1 MNIQSLSL
9 PEVKIITPKIN
20 NDQRGYFSEI
30 YHFQQ
35 LASQEIEIDFV
46 QDNQSYSLQQN
57 VIRGLHFQSP
67 PFAQDKLVRCIS
79 GSILD
84 VVVDIRKSSV
94 NFGKYLTKN
103 ITSKSFEQIL
113 VPKGF
118 AHGVMTLEPNTT
130 LLYKV
135 SNYYSPDHDHGIFW
149 NDPSLDIPWGASN
162 NDVIVSDKDAAL
174 PKWKEF
180 SSPF

>member
-103 ITSKSFEQIL
+103 ITSKSFQQIL

-118 AHGVMTLEPNTT
+118 AHGIMTLEPSTT
-130 LLYKV
+130 ILYKV

>member
-57 VIRGLHFQSP
+57 VVRGLHFQSP

-103 ITSKSFEQIL
+103 ITSKSFQQIL

-118 AHGVMTLEPNTT
+118 AHGIMTLEPSTT
-130 LLYKV
+130 ILYKV

-149 NDPSLDIPWGASN
+149 NDPSLNIPWGASKKY
-162 NDVIVSDKDAAL
+162 VIVSDKDAAL